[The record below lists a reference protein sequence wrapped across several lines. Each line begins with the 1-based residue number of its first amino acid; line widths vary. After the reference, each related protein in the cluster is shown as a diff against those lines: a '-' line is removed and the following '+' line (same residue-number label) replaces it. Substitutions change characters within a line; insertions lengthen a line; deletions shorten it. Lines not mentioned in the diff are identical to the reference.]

1 MEPQNLLNLFNFYQV
16 NERERLG
23 KGSGGGLELLG
34 TTGWVWRSF
43 EKLRINVDELSMT
56 DQKSCF
62 RPIKTWRHPGI
73 FSSRFEMRDDADCK

>member
-34 TTGWVWRSF
+34 TMGS
-43 EKLRINVDELSMT
+43 EEL
-56 DQKSCF
+56 
-62 RPIKTWRHPGI
+62 
-73 FSSRFEMRDDADCK
+73 